1 MIGLADILTI
11 VVPVFVV
18 VAVGYCVGR
27 MRLFDGGRAQALRDL
42 TIQLALPAVLFV
54 SIVNTPRSVLLGQG
68 PLVGL
73 LALGLLGLYAILV
86 LALRFGARLTIQ
98 RSALLALACVQP
110 QFAFMGISILGGLF
124 GPRQAAIPIAVAGI
138 LVNVVLVPVA
148 LILLNLRSRTHAT
161 AEITAVRTAAPVL
174 VGAAGGPPPP
184 AADRAP
190 TVPGAS
196 GALPAHSGTGAV
208 LARVLGPLR
217 EPLAWAPLLGLVLAF
232 VGVHPYT
239 IISSSLTLIG
249 GASSAAALLFVGIT
263 VARAGRPRLSLEVWA
278 IALASVVAQPLLT
291 WVVGQWITTGA
302 IAAQAALI
310 TAFPI
315 SPVAMMLASRQGTK
329 KDEQVIASAVAL
341 TLVLS
346 FVTLPLM
353 IHLTR

>member
-1 MIGLADILTI
+1 M
-11 VVPVFVV
+11 
-18 VAVGYCVGR
+18 
-27 MRLFDGGRAQALRDL
+27 
-42 TIQLALPAVLFV
+42 
-54 SIVNTPRSVLLGQG
+54 
-68 PLVGL
+68 
-73 LALGLLGLYAILV
+73 
-86 LALRFGARLTIQ
+86 
-98 RSALLALACVQP
+98 LALACVQP

-148 LILLNLRSRTHAT
+148 LILLNLRDQKPPRRSPH
-161 AEITAVRTAAPVL
+161 TAVRAAAPVL
-174 VGAAGGPPPP
+174 VGAAGGLPPP

-190 TVPGAS
+190 AVPGAS
-196 GALPAHSGTGAV
+196 GAPPANSGTGAT

-217 EPLAWAPLLGLVLAF
+217 EPLAWAPLLGLVLAL
-232 VGVHPYT
+232 VGVHPYKM
-239 IISSSLTLIG
+239 IVISLTLIG

-291 WVVGQWITTGA
+291 WGVGQWITTGA